1 LTEDVLLAISDI
13 GNQSAGFTGLQQAQ
27 SLKIRFN
34 IPTDTAMAHLRLAEH
49 LYHRVAQAELDVT
62 EAIAQ
67 IVSIA
72 SEIKDP
78 IAIDDKQKDALAT
91 ILSSKQD
98 YETSDAVSVAL
109 ANGPH
114 FIGVNG
120 SWSVKPIKIRSGD
133 VIRVP
138 IMSLS
143 IVWHNSTGT
152 RHETFLNMSE
162 TEWEE
167 FSTKV
172 LDFTESRRDLEEVLQ
187 ERPNID

>member
-13 GNQSAGFTGLQQAQ
+13 GSQSAGFTGLQQAQ
-27 SLKIRFN
+27 SLRSRFN

-49 LYHRVAQAELDVT
+49 LYHRVAQAELDVA

-67 IVSIA
+67 IVPIA
-72 SEIKDP
+72 SEINDP
-78 IAIDDKQKDALAT
+78 IKIDDKQKDALAT
-91 ILSSKQD
+91 ILSPKRG
-98 YETSDAVSVAL
+98 YEIADAVPAAL

-120 SWSVKPIKIRSGD
+120 SWSVKPVKIRGGE

-138 IMSLS
+138 IISLN
-143 IVWHNSTGT
+143 IVWHDSAGT
-152 RHETFLNMSE
+152 HHETFLQMSE

-172 LDFTESRRDLEEVLQ
+172 LAFTDSRSDIEGLLQ
-187 ERPNID
+187 EYPNTD